1 MADRSIWHNAMM
13 RILFRFPQPHLFRR
27 LSVMSADELRAGVLR
42 SARLDR
48 LWHGVD
54 YHPRLITDFHCNG
67 AVEHVNMVAGGTWLV
82 LVLYDGSLQLHELGA
97 PHPAVTLAPSLTK
110 DESVFYL
117 SSRRLLANERE
128 DLIILQ
134 MGVRYK

>member
-1 MADRSIWHNAMM
+1 MADRSIWHHALA
-13 RILFRFPQPHLFRR
+13 RLLRRFPQPLLVRR
-27 LSVMSADELRAGVLR
+27 LPHMLGDELRARVLN

-48 LWHGVD
+48 LWHAVD
-54 YHPRLITDFHCNG
+54 YRPRLVTDFHCGG
-67 AVEHVNMVAGGTWLV
+67 AVEHVNLVAGGTWLV
-82 LVLYDGSLQLHELGA
+82 VVLYDGSLQLHELGA
-97 PHPAVTLAPSLTK
+97 AHPAVTLAPTLTE

-117 SSRRLLANERE
+117 SSRLSLTNDHE